1 MGAADASR
9 RFAYCNLVVGTLPSR
24 RLAVMSLY
32 WQHLATP
39 DVVDELFVTCLPTS
53 SVLTSADVVEIT
65 AYSGCTNMSLR
76 EATVF
81 VAPWQS
87 PERVPFVYD
96 YLR

>member
-1 MGAADASR
+1 M
-9 RFAYCNLVVGTLPSR
+9 VGSLPSR